1 MVPNQ
6 SEEIKMNNTMAWT
19 KHNNIAA
26 KLLLQ
31 HLITEGSVFPFISD
45 NEHDSD
51 SIDLWYA
58 ALESMTTENMVISGY
73 EGPSGSGRL
82 IYIQFDYDGN
92 QQAITYVGQTHSLKD
107 NRSDDQV
114 KQEYANVRLWRFDQL
129 EEMVDFGMIGT
140 GW

>member
-1 MVPNQ
+1 
-6 SEEIKMNNTMAWT
+6 
-19 KHNNIAA
+19 
-26 KLLLQ
+26 
-31 HLITEGSVFPFISD
+31 
-45 NEHDSD
+45 
-51 SIDLWYA
+51 
-58 ALESMTTENMVISGY
+58 MTTENMVITGY

-82 IYIQFDYDGN
+82 ISIQFDYDGN
-92 QQAITYVGQTHSLKD
+92 QQAITYVGQPHSLKD